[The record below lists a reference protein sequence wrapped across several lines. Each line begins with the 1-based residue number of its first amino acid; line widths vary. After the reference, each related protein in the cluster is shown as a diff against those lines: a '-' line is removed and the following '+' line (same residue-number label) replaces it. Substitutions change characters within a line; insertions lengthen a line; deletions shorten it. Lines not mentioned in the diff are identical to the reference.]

1 MNLGSNGRPVVG
13 PIYSSLDVAG
23 LTGVSLRQ
31 LQWWDEQGVVT
42 PMQKG
47 RRRLYNP
54 TEVLLVS
61 VIVGLRRKKLS
72 LQKIRRVVDQLKG
85 DETIA
90 ELAVEP
96 TASEVYLLT
105 DGDQVSLQDSAQEII
120 DIQVDSST
128 PMTLLRVSDHLRK
141 LGWID
146 EETPTPRKP
155 VHVETSS
162 SGGARLPRTAASK
175 VS

>member
-1 MNLGSNGRPVVG
+1 MTLGSNGRPLLG
-13 PIYSSLDVAG
+13 PIYSSLDVAS

-72 LQKIRRVVDQLKG
+72 LQKIRKVVDELKG
-85 DETIA
+85 NESVAGLTSRPS
-90 ELAVEP
+90 V
-96 TASEVYLLT
+96 SEVYLLT
-105 DGDQVSLQDSAQEII
+105 DGDHVSLQDSIQKII
-120 DIQVDSST
+120 DIQVDSPT
-128 PMTLLRVSDHLRK
+128 PMTVLCVSDLLRK
-141 LGWID
+141 LGWV
-146 EETPTPRKP
+146 EQETPRKP
-155 VHVETSS
+155 VHVETSR
-162 SGGARLPRTAASK
+162 SGGARLPRPAVSK

>member
-1 MNLGSNGRPVVG
+1 MTLGASAAPGVG

-72 LQKIRRVVDQLKG
+72 LQKIRRVVDELKEDTG
-85 DETIA
+85 MA
-90 ELAVEP
+90 ELAAGRA
-96 TASEVYLLT
+96 ASDVYLLT
-105 DGDQVSLQDSAQEII
+105 DGDQVSLQDSIQEIV
-120 DIQVDSST
+120 DIQAESAT
-128 PMTLLRVSDHLRK
+128 PMTLLCVSDLLRN
-141 LGWID
+141 LGWVD
-146 EETPTPRKP
+146 EETPRKP
-155 VHVETSS
+155 VHIETAGT
-162 SGGARLPRTAASK
+162 GGARRARVSASRA
-175 VS
+175 S

>member
-1 MNLGSNGRPVVG
+1 MTLGSNGRPGLG

-72 LQKIRRVVDQLKG
+72 LQKIRKVVDELKG
-85 DETIA
+85 DKSVS
-90 ELAVEP
+90 ELATEP
-96 TASEVYLLT
+96 VAAEVYLLT
-105 DGDQVSLQDSAQEII
+105 DGDHVSLQDSAQRII
-120 DIQVDSST
+120 DIQVKSPT
-128 PMTLLRVSDHLRK
+128 PMTLLCVSDLLRK

-146 EETPTPRKP
+146 EETPRKP
-155 VHVETSS
+155 LHIETGRAV
-162 SGGARLPRTAASK
+162 GGRRSRTSASRA
-175 VS
+175 S

>member
-1 MNLGSNGRPVVG
+1 MTLGSNGRPGLG

-72 LQKIRRVVDQLKG
+72 LQKIRKVVDELKG
-85 DETIA
+85 DKSIA
-90 ELAVEP
+90 ELATEP
-96 TASEVYLLT
+96 AVSEVYLLT
-105 DGDQVSLQDSAQEII
+105 DGDHVSLQDSVQRII
-120 DIQVDSST
+120 DIQVESPT
-128 PMTLLRVSDHLRK
+128 PMTLLCVSDLLRK
-141 LGWID
+141 LGWADD
-146 EETPTPRKP
+146 ETPRKP
-155 VHVETSS
+155 VHIETSGT
-162 SGGARLPRTAASK
+162 GGVRRSRTSASRA
-175 VS
+175 S

>member
-1 MNLGSNGRPVVG
+1 MTPGSNGRPGLG
-13 PIYSSLDVAG
+13 PIYSSLDVAR

-72 LQKIRRVVDQLKG
+72 LQKIRKVVDELKG
-85 DETIA
+85 DTSIA
-90 ELAVEP
+90 ELATEP
-96 TASEVYLLT
+96 AVAEVYLLT
-105 DGDQVSLQDSAQEII
+105 DGDHVSLQDSVQRII
-120 DIQVDSST
+120 DIQVESPT
-128 PMTLLRVSDHLRK
+128 PMTLLCVSDLLRK
-141 LGWID
+141 LGWADD
-146 EETPTPRKP
+146 EAPRKP
-155 VHVETSS
+155 VHIETSRA
-162 SGGARLPRTAASK
+162 GGVRRSRTSASRA
-175 VS
+175 S

>member
-1 MNLGSNGRPVVG
+1 MTLGSNGRPGLG

-42 PMQKG
+42 PLQKG

-72 LQKIRRVVDQLKG
+72 LQKIRKVVDELKE
-85 DETIA
+85 DKSIA
-90 ELAVEP
+90 ELATEP
-96 TASEVYLLT
+96 AASDVYLLT
-105 DGDQVSLQDSAQEII
+105 DGDHVSIQDSIQSIV
-120 DIQVDSST
+120 DIQVKSPT
-128 PMTLLRVSDHLRK
+128 PMTLLCVTDLLRK
-141 LGWID
+141 LGWADD
-146 EETPTPRKP
+146 ETPRKP
-155 VHVETSS
+155 VHIETGGA
-162 SGGARLPRTAASK
+162 GGARRQRTSASRA
-175 VS
+175 S

>member
-1 MNLGSNGRPVVG
+1 MTLGSNGRPLVG
-13 PIYSSLDVAG
+13 PIYSSLDVAS

-72 LQKIRRVVDQLKG
+72 LQKIRKVVDELKG
-85 DETIA
+85 NDGIA
-90 ELAVEP
+90 GLTAEP
-96 TASEVYLLT
+96 NSSEVYLLT
-105 DGDQVSLQDSAQEII
+105 DGDHVSLQDSVQTII
-120 DIQVDSST
+120 DIQVDSAT
-128 PMTLLRVSDHLRK
+128 PMTLLCVSDLLRK
-141 LGWID
+141 LGWVD
-146 EETPTPRKP
+146 ETPRKP
-155 VHVETSS
+155 VHIEKHRA
-162 SGGARLPRTAASK
+162 GGARLPQTAASK
-175 VS
+175 AS

>member
-1 MNLGSNGRPVVG
+1 MNLGSNGTPVVG

-61 VIVGLRRKKLS
+61 LIVGLRRKKLS
-72 LQKIRRVVDQLKG
+72 LQKIRRVVDELKG
-85 DETIA
+85 DESIA

-105 DGDQVSLQDSAQEII
+105 DGDHVSLQDSVQAII

-128 PMTLLRVSDHLRK
+128 PMTLLCVSDHLRK
-141 LGWID
+141 LGWVD
-146 EETPTPRKP
+146 EETPRKP
-155 VHVETSS
+155 AHVETSS